1 LLCIDP
7 PFAKL
12 IRDSWFAKVIIMS
25 EDVVSERVVSENSGE
40 QIGELLDSLYRVD
53 SGRIL
58 ATLIR
63 LLGDFDLAEEAM
75 HEAFAAALSL
85 WPKSGAPGNPRPWLI
100 STARFKAID
109 TLRRRARFDESQDEL
124 VGYLEAQSSSADR
137 TNAENSLADEFLE
150 DDRLR
155 LIFTC
160 CHPSLAPEARVALTL
175 REVCGLTT
183 EEIAKAF
190 LTTPRT
196 LAQRIVR
203 AKAKIREE
211 RIPYE
216 VPTPQELPERLGA
229 VLQVIYLVFNEGYSA
244 AAGAEVTR
252 AELTG
257 EAIRLGRLLVEL
269 QLTELRPEPEGVA
282 SKITAPEVMGP
293 EVLGSE
299 IMGLLSLMLLQE
311 SRRAARTSPTGELIL
326 LENQDRSLWSKEQIA
341 EGVALLEKALKYEQK
356 SRQFGSY
363 TLQAAIAAVHAEAES
378 VAATDWRQIV
388 ALYDQLLRIQP
399 SPVVQLNR
407 AVAIAMR
414 DGPEAGLAHIDAVLE
429 RSSGKQGDL
438 ANYYLAHSAR
448 ADMYRRLGRT
458 AEARASYKK
467 ALALTQQ
474 EPERQFLQ
482 ERIRQLK

>member
-1 LLCIDP
+1 
-7 PFAKL
+7 
-12 IRDSWFAKVIIMS
+12 MS
-25 EDVVSERVVSENSGE
+25 ERSTE
-40 QIGELLDSLYRVD
+40 QIRELLDSLYRVD

-85 WPKSGAPGNPRPWLI
+85 WPASGVPGNPRPWLI

-109 TLRRRARFDESQDEL
+109 TLRRRARFDASQDEL
-124 VGYLEAQSSSADR
+124 VRYLEAQSSS
-137 TNAENSLADEFLE
+137 TEKSNKDEEDSVE

-160 CHPSLAPEARVALTL
+160 CHPALPAEAHVALTL

-203 AKAKIREE
+203 AKAKIRETP
-211 RIPYE
+211 IPYE
-216 VPTPQELPERLGA
+216 VPTPEELPERLGA

-257 EAIRLGRLLVEL
+257 EAIRLGRLLMEL
-269 QLTELRPEPEGVA
+269 QPEPEGVF
-282 SKITAPEVMGP
+282 PERVFPEAMGA
-293 EVLGSE
+293 EV
-299 IMGLLSLMLLQE
+299 IGLLALMLLQE

-326 LENQDRSLWSKEQIA
+326 LENQDRSLWNREQIA
-341 EGVALLEKALKYEQK
+341 EGAALLQKAMGYGGK
-356 SRQFGSY
+356 SRRFGSY
-363 TLQAAIAAVHAEAES
+363 TLQAAIAAVHAQAES
-378 VAATDWRQIV
+378 AAETDWRQIV
-388 ALYDQLLRIQP
+388 ALYDQLLQIHP
-399 SPVVQLNR
+399 SPVVELNR

-429 RSSGKQGDL
+429 HCSGKQGDL

-458 AEARASYKK
+458 AEARAAYEK

>member
-1 LLCIDP
+1 
-7 PFAKL
+7 
-12 IRDSWFAKVIIMS
+12 MS
-25 EDVVSERVVSENSGE
+25 ECSTD
-40 QIGELLDSLYRVD
+40 QIRELLDSLYRTE

-85 WPKSGAPGNPRPWLI
+85 WPESGVPGNPRPWLI
-100 STARFKAID
+100 STGRFKAID
-109 TLRRRARFDESQDEL
+109 TLRRRSRFDASQDEL
-124 VGYLEAQSSSADR
+124 VRYLEAQLSSAEKSNEED
-137 TNAENSLADEFLE
+137 SVD

-160 CHPSLAPEARVALTL
+160 CHPSLPPEARVALTL

-190 LTTPRT
+190 LITPRT

-203 AKAKIREE
+203 AKAKIRETK
-211 RIPYE
+211 IPYE
-216 VPTPQELPERLGA
+216 VPSSEELPERLGA
-229 VLQVIYLVFNEGYSA
+229 VLHVIYLVFNEGYSA
-244 AAGAEVTR
+244 ATGKEVMRTD
-252 AELTG
+252 LTG
-257 EAIRLGRLLVEL
+257 EAIRLARLLMEL
-269 QLTELRPEPEGVA
+269 QSEPEV
-282 SKITAPEVMGP
+282 V
-293 EVLGSE
+293 
-299 IMGLLSLMLLQE
+299 GLLALMLLQE
-311 SRRAARTSPTGELIL
+311 SRHAARTSPTGEMIL
-326 LENQDRSLWSKEQIA
+326 LENQDRSLWNRQQIA
-341 EGVALLEKALKYEQK
+341 EGVALLEKALK
-356 SRQFGSY
+356 SNRFGSY
-363 TLQAAIAAVHAEAES
+363 TLQAAIAAVHAQAKS
-378 VAATDWRQIV
+378 IAATDWQQIV
-388 ALYDQLLRIQP
+388 TIYDRLLRIHP

-407 AVAIAMR
+407 AVAIAMC
-414 DGPEAGLAHIDAVLE
+414 DGPEAGLAQIDALLE
-429 RSSGKQGDL
+429 QGEL

-458 AEARASYKK
+458 VEARSAYER

>member
-1 LLCIDP
+1 
-7 PFAKL
+7 
-12 IRDSWFAKVIIMS
+12 MS
-25 EDVVSERVVSENSGE
+25 ERPPQ
-40 QIGELLDSLYRVD
+40 QIRELLDSLYRAD
-53 SGRIL
+53 SRRIL

-85 WPKSGAPGNPRPWLI
+85 WPGNGVPNNPRPWLI

-109 TLRRRARFDESQDEL
+109 TLRRRARFDASQDEL
-124 VGYLEAQSSSADR
+124 ARHLEAQSSSE
-137 TNAENSLADEFLE
+137 ENSKEEDSLEGKVE

-160 CHPSLAPEARVALTL
+160 CHPSLPPEAHVALTL

-190 LTTPRT
+190 LITPST

-203 AKAKIREE
+203 AKAKIRDAQI
-211 RIPYE
+211 RYE
-216 VPTPQELPERLGA
+216 VPSPQELPERLAA

-257 EAIRLGRLLVEL
+257 EAIRLGRLLSEL
-269 QLTELRPEPEGVA
+269 LPEPEV
-282 SKITAPEVMGP
+282 S
-293 EVLGSE
+293 
-299 IMGLLSLMLLQE
+299 GLLALMLLQA
-311 SRRAARTSPTGELIL
+311 SRHAARTSPTGELIL
-326 LENQDRSLWSKEQIA
+326 LEHQDRSLWNKEQII
-341 EGVALLEKALKYEQK
+341 EGVALLEQALN
-356 SRQFGSY
+356 SRRFGSY

-388 ALYDQLLRIQP
+388 ALYNQLVRIQP
-399 SPVVQLNR
+399 SPVVHLNR

-414 DGPEAGLAHIDAVLE
+414 DGPGAGLKHIDAVLAHGE
-429 RSSGKQGDL
+429 L
-438 ANYYLAHSAR
+438 ANYHLAHSAR
-448 ADMYRRLGRT
+448 ADMFRRLGRT
-458 AEARASYKK
+458 AEARSSYEK

-482 ERIRQLK
+482 ERIRQLQ

>member
-1 LLCIDP
+1 
-7 PFAKL
+7 
-12 IRDSWFAKVIIMS
+12 MS
-25 EDVVSERVVSENSGE
+25 EHSTA
-40 QIGELLDSLYRVD
+40 QIRELLDSLYRVD

-63 LLGDFDLAEEAM
+63 LLGNFDLAEEAM
-75 HEAFAAALSL
+75 QEAFAAALSL
-85 WPKSGAPGNPRPWLI
+85 WPRNGVPDNPRPWLI

-109 TLRRRARFDESQDEL
+109 TLRRRARFDASQDEL
-124 VGYLEAQSSSADR
+124 ARYLEAQSNSAE
-137 TNAENSLADEFLE
+137 TSYEEESVE

-160 CHPSLAPEARVALTL
+160 CHPSLPPEAHVALTL

-203 AKAKIREE
+203 AKAKIRDTPI
-211 RIPYE
+211 RYE
-216 VPTPQELPERLGA
+216 VPSQQELPERLDA

-257 EAIRLGRLLVEL
+257 EAIRLGRLL
-269 QLTELRPEPEGVA
+269 TELRTEPEV
-282 SKITAPEVMGP
+282 I
-293 EVLGSE
+293 
-299 IMGLLSLMLLQE
+299 GLLSLMLLQE

-326 LENQDRSLWSKEQIA
+326 LEYQDRSLWNREQIA
-341 EGVALLEKALKYEQK
+341 EGVELVERALN
-356 SRQFGSY
+356 SRRFGPY

-378 VAATDWRQIV
+378 AAMTDWRQIV
-388 ALYDQLLRIQP
+388 ALYNQLVRIQP
-399 SPVVQLNR
+399 SPIVELNR

-414 DGPEAGLAHIDAVLE
+414 DGPEVGLAHVDAVLAHGE
-429 RSSGKQGDL
+429 L
-438 ANYYLAHSAR
+438 ANYYLAHAAR
-448 ADMYRRLGRT
+448 ADMCRRLGRT
-458 AEARASYKK
+458 AEARASYEK

-474 EPERQFLQ
+474 GPERQFLQ
-482 ERIRQLK
+482 ERIRQLSSGPA

>member
-1 LLCIDP
+1 
-7 PFAKL
+7 
-12 IRDSWFAKVIIMS
+12 M
-25 EDVVSERVVSENSGE
+25 SERVISQYSNE
-40 QIGELLDSLYRVD
+40 QIRELLDSLYRVD
-53 SGRIL
+53 SRRIL

-85 WPKSGAPGNPRPWLI
+85 WPSSEVPANPRPWLI

-109 TLRRRARFDESQDEL
+109 TLRRRARFDASQDEL
-124 VGYLEAQSSSADR
+124 VRYLEAQWSSAGR
-137 TNAENSLADEFLE
+137 SNKNKECSLQGDSLEEQYVEEQYLE

-160 CHPSLAPEARVALTL
+160 CHPSLPPEARVALTL

-203 AKAKIREE
+203 AKAKIREA

-257 EAIRLGRLLVEL
+257 EAIRLGRLLL
-269 QLTELRPEPEGVA
+269 ELRPEPEGMG
-282 SKITAPEVMGP
+282 SEVMG
-293 EVLGSE
+293 
-299 IMGLLSLMLLQE
+299 LLALMLLQE
-311 SRRAARTSPTGELIL
+311 SRRAARTSPSGELIL
-326 LENQDRSLWSKEQIA
+326 LENQDRSLWNREQIA
-341 EGVALLEKALKYEQK
+341 EGVALLEKALGYQRK
-356 SRQFGSY
+356 SRHFGSY

-378 VAATDWRQIV
+378 VALTDWRQIV
-388 ALYDQLLRIQP
+388 ALYDRLAQIQP

-429 RSSGKQGDL
+429 HDEM

-458 AEARASYKK
+458 AEARDSYEK

-474 EPERQFLQ
+474 EPERQFLTRRL
-482 ERIRQLK
+482 EELKQK

>member
-1 LLCIDP
+1 MDKKRARLELCEVRS
-7 PFAKL
+7 F
-12 IRDSWFAKVIIMS
+12 
-25 EDVVSERVVSENSGE
+25 VSLTWMPQNVPD
-40 QIGELLDSLYRVD
+40 ELSRTIEALYRSE

-58 ATLIR
+58 ATLAR
-63 LLGDFDLAEEAM
+63 LLGDLDVAEEAM
-75 HEAFAAALSL
+75 HEAFAAALDT
-85 WPKSGAPGNPRPWLI
+85 WPQAGVPAKPRPWLI

-109 TLRRRARFDESQDEL
+109 GMRRRARFDSAQKDL
-124 VGYLEAQSSSADR
+124 ALYLEARVNNQSQ
-137 TNAENSLADEFLE
+137 EEEIE

-160 CHPSLAPEARVALTL
+160 SHPSLPPEGQVALTL

-190 LTTPRT
+190 LVTPAT

-203 AKAKIREE
+203 AKAKIRETP
-211 RIPYE
+211 IPYE

-257 EAIRLGRLLVEL
+257 EAIRLGRLL
-269 QLTELRPEPEGVA
+269 TELRPEPE
-282 SKITAPEVMGP
+282 
-293 EVLGSE
+293 
-299 IMGLLSLMLLQE
+299 IMGLLALMLLQE
-311 SRRAARTSPTGELIL
+311 SRRAARTSPAGELIL
-326 LENQDRSLWSKEQIA
+326 LENQDRSLWNREQIA
-341 EGVALLEKALKYEQK
+341 EGVALVEKALN
-356 SRQFGSY
+356 SRRFGSY

-388 ALYDQLLRIQP
+388 AIYDQLVRIQP
-399 SPVVQLNR
+399 SPVVYLNR

-414 DGPEAGLAHIDAVLE
+414 DGPEAGLTHIDAVLE
-429 RSSGKQGDL
+429 HGEL

-458 AEARASYKK
+458 AEARSSYEK

>member
-1 LLCIDP
+1 MG
-7 PFAKL
+7 
-12 IRDSWFAKVIIMS
+12 SWFAKVVVMS
-25 EDVVSERVVSENSGE
+25 ERSPE
-40 QIGELLDSLYRVD
+40 QKHDQIRELLDSLYRVD

-85 WPKSGAPGNPRPWLI
+85 WPRSGVPDSPRPWLI

-109 TLRRRARFDESQDEL
+109 TLRRRARFDASQDEL
-124 VGYLEAQSSSADR
+124 VRHLEAQWSSTERSNQED
-137 TNAENSLADEFLE
+137 SLE

-190 LTTPRT
+190 LTTPST

-203 AKAKIREE
+203 AKAKIRETP
-211 RIPYE
+211 IPYE
-216 VPTPQELPERLGA
+216 VPTAEELPERLGA
-229 VLQVIYLVFNEGYSA
+229 VLHVIYLVFNEGYSA
-244 AAGAEVTR
+244 AAGTEVTR

-257 EAIRLGRLLVEL
+257 EAIRLCRLLA
-269 QLTELRPEPEGVA
+269 ELRPEPEVVNP
-282 SKITAPEVMGP
+282 KDMDPEMDQEIMDPEVW
-293 EVLGSE
+293 
-299 IMGLLSLMLLQE
+299 GLLALMLLQE

-326 LENQDRSLWSKEQIA
+326 LENQDRSLWNREQIA
-341 EGVALLEKALKYEQK
+341 EGVALVEKALK
-356 SRQFGSY
+356 SHRFGPY
-363 TLQAAIAAVHAEAES
+363 TLQAAIAAVHADAES

-388 ALYDQLLRIQP
+388 ALYNRLLQIHP

-414 DGPEAGLAHIDAVLE
+414 DGPEAGLTHIDALLE
-429 RSSGKQGDL
+429 QGEL

-448 ADMYRRLGRT
+448 AEMYRRLGRT
-458 AEARASYKK
+458 AEARASYEK

-474 EPERQFLQ
+474 EPERRFLQ